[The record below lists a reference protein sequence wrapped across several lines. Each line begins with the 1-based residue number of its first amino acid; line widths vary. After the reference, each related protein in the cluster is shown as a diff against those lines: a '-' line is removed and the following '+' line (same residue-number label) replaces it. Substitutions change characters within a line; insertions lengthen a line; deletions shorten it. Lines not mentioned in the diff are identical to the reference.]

1 MDQGTNSGIDIRLEG
16 ISRRFGAVR
25 AVDGATLDIRA
36 GKVLALLGE
45 NGAGKSTLMKVLYG
59 VHAPDEGHITINGRE
74 VTIASPRE
82 ALAAGIGM
90 VFQQFSLMPALTV
103 RENLALAL
111 AAPPWWVGRSARRL
125 ASLDVALARLA
136 PGVNADSL
144 VSALPVGQMQLIEL
158 AKVLL
163 RDARCVILDEPSA
176 VLAPA
181 EAQRL
186 WELIRSLT
194 AQGLAVVLIT
204 HKLSDVRACADDVA
218 VMRAGR
224 VVAQVPATG
233 AIDAPSDSQIVKWMV
248 GEVPAPVRTPQRP
261 EAHGVL
267 RLELRGVTVDGGAS
281 HDAEVAH
288 EVNLSVAPGEIVGI
302 AGISGSGQTALA
314 EAIAGMRALD
324 AGEVIL
330 DGELLRA
337 PRMPVQVAPNL
348 GYIPPEPLRNAV
360 APGLSLAVNLAVKK
374 LRALPL
380 LPSHDGLMRE
390 AQELIARFSVRPSD
404 PNALAGQLS
413 GGNLQKLVA
422 ARELSGL
429 PGAVVACY
437 PTMGLDVTATAQVYE
452 SLFGLAAQGSAV
464 LWISED
470 LDDLLQHAHRIAVM
484 HAGRVVAVLDAS
496 RTNAQEIGA
505 WMTGHAVEEVAA

>member
-1 MDQGTNSGIDIRLEG
+1 MNQGMDIRLEG

-36 GKVLALLGE
+36 GRVLALLGE

-74 VTIASPRE
+74 AVIGSPRE

-111 AAPPWWVGRSARRL
+111 EAPPWWVGRGARRL
-125 ASLDVALARLA
+125 SGLDAQLARLA
-136 PGVNADSL
+136 PGVDPDSP
-144 VSALPVGQMQLIEL
+144 VSSLPVGQMQLIEL

-186 WELIRSLT
+186 WQLIRSLT
-194 AQGLAVVLIT
+194 QQGLSVVLIT

-233 AIDAPSDSQIVKWMV
+233 STDAPTDAQIVRWMV
-248 GEVPAPVRTPQRP
+248 GEEPAPVRTPSRP
-261 EAHGVL
+261 VMGKAP
-267 RLELRGVTVDGGAS
+267 RLELRGVTVGEDGS
-281 HDAEVAH
+281 HDAEAAH
-288 EVNLSVAPGEIVGI
+288 DVSLSIAPGEIVGV

-314 EAIAGMRALD
+314 EAIAGMRAVE

-337 PRMPVQVAPNL
+337 PRMPVRAAPNL

-374 LRALPL
+374 LRTLPL
-380 LPSHDGLMRE
+380 LPSQDGLMRE

-404 PNALAGQLS
+404 PAALAGQLS

-422 ARELSGL
+422 ARELSGM

-452 SLFGLAAQGSAV
+452 SLFGLAAQGSGV

-484 HAGRVVAVLDAS
+484 HAGRIVAVVDAADA
-496 RTNAQEIGA
+496 TAEQIGA
-505 WMTGHAVEEVAA
+505 WMTGHVPQEVTA